1 MGELHTGAALVLP
14 QLASRAQSRA
24 WGRRYIRTGCLVFE
38 QERAVDQLDED
49 AAVLHC
55 LDRVGDLPQFARR
68 LRIGKGAASTIVPM
82 AFWSIRDLG
91 GPFSFIPPSTLPARG

>member
-1 MGELHTGAALVLP
+1 MLP
-14 QLASRAQSRA
+14 QLAALNRELGAGAIFGRAA
-24 WGRRYIRTGCLVFE
+24 FVFE
-38 QERAVDQLDED
+38 QEGAVDQLDED

-55 LDRVGDLPQFARR
+55 LDRVGDLPQFARD